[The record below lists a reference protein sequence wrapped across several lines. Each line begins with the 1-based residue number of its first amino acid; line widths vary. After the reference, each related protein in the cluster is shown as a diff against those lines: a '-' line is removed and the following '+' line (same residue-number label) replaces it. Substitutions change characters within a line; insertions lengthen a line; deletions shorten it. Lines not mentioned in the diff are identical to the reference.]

1 MKSYVIKYFN
11 FFLDQI
17 SYVFDTIRIIIV
29 TTYAKSSKPKGIDLK
44 ILIKGTKISSS
55 KTNLQMYFKVS
66 HKHSLFTSDIS
77 EQLSSAILES
87 LKGLPL
93 IVNEKSLQNN
103 LITLDALKRNSIM
116 KHQFYK
122 SLEEEKEIAEEFKE
136 TLEETKLAK
145 TPQRLSSESS
155 KSEENQKEALDI
167 PDDSWRKK

>member
-1 MKSYVIKYFN
+1 
-11 FFLDQI
+11 
-17 SYVFDTIRIIIV
+17 
-29 TTYAKSSKPKGIDLK
+29 
-44 ILIKGTKISSS
+44 
-55 KTNLQMYFKVS
+55 MYFEVS

-87 LKGLPL
+87 LQGLPL